1 MSRLLDR
8 LKDEILV
15 LDGAMGTQ
23 LHKKGL
29 EVGECPEKLNLT
41 NPTIL
46 TEIHRSYVEAGSD
59 IIQTNTFGA
68 SRIKLEE
75 YGLGNQVEE
84 INRQAVKLAKD
95 AAEEDTIIAA
105 SMGPTGKL
113 IAPIGDLPFKVAYEA
128 FAEQAK
134 ILEEAGVDL
143 ISIETM
149 TDLQEARAAVIAV
162 KENTDLPILC
172 HLTYEDSLKTMTG
185 TDPITA
191 ITVLEGLGVD
201 VIGANCSM
209 GPEGLLKI
217 IEIMGQ
223 NTDTYLSVEPN
234 AGLPILD
241 KDNNT
246 LFPMKAEEMA
256 SYLEKFIK
264 AGINIIGGCCGS
276 TPEYIKL
283 IADKAKN
290 FKAVKRTRIATTKLA
305 SRTKTVAI
313 ADHLPTRIIGER
325 INPTG
330 RKELSAELKES
341 KMKIISQEAQKQADA
356 GADIL
361 DVNVGV
367 PKIDQVTTMKKAVT
381 TVQNLVNLP
390 ICIDTTNQE
399 VLETALQNVVGKPLI
414 NSVNGE
420 EDSLN
425 TVLPLA
431 KKYGAAVLGLTLDE
445 NGIPKTA
452 EGRLKVARK
461 IVKRAEELG
470 IRRENILI
478 DTLTLTASAQQEGV
492 QETLKAIRLIKEELG
507 LAAVLGVS
515 NISFGLP
522 DRKKVNTAFLAM
534 AIQAGLNAPIL
545 DPTVEEMKA
554 TLLASDILVN
564 RDVSS
569 KRYLNT
575 YGQKKEEDKIK
586 EKQDEINNDKKE
598 IDILTQIHLQVL
610 NGDKDNIVANIET
623 ALDKYT
629 ALEIINQALI
639 PGIQEVGDKYDE
651 GIYFLPQ
658 LMLGAEAMQ
667 NSFAKLKPI
676 LAKEGSSENLGTIVI
691 ATVKGDVHDIGKNIV
706 KVMLQNNGFEI
717 IDLGK
722 DVSNKTIISTALA
735 KKADIICLSALMTT
749 TMPRMEEITEE
760 LKKNNSNIKVM
771 VGGAV
776 VTKEYADNIGAEYSS
791 NAVEAVKTAKKLLG
805 L

>member
-1 MSRLLDR
+1 MSSLLKR
-8 LKDEILV
+8 LKNEILV
-15 LDGAMGTQ
+15 LDGAMGTE

-41 NPTIL
+41 HPEIL

-68 SRIKLEE
+68 SRIKLDE
-75 YGLGNQVEE
+75 YGLGEEVGE
-84 INRQAVKLAKD
+84 INRKAVELAKK
-95 AAEEDTIIAA
+95 AAKEDTIIAA

-113 IAPIGDLPFKVAYEA
+113 LEPIGDLSFSEAYEI
-128 FAEQAK
+128 FAEQAQ

-149 TDLQEARAAVIAV
+149 TDLQEVRAAVIAV
-162 KENTDLPILC
+162 KETTSLPIIC
-172 HLTYEDSLKTMTG
+172 HLTYEESLKTMTG
-185 TDPITA
+185 TDPVTA
-191 ITVLEGLGVD
+191 ATVLEGLGVE

-217 IEIMGQ
+217 IKALGD
-223 NTDTYLSVEPN
+223 NTAAYLSVEPN

-241 KDNNT
+241 ENNKT
-246 LFPMKAEEMA
+246 IFPMEAKEMA
-256 SYLEKFIK
+256 EYLQKFVD
-264 AGINIIGGCCGS
+264 AGANIIGGCCGS
-276 TPEYIKL
+276 TPEYIRLVAKQVKKL
-283 IADKAKN
+283 KPKSKN
-290 FKAVKRTRIATTKLA
+290 YQAETKLA
-305 SRTKTVAI
+305 SRNKTVVI

-330 RKELSAELKES
+330 RKELSAELKAG
-341 KMKIISQEAQKQADA
+341 KMNIVSQEATAQADA

-367 PKIDQVTTMKKAVT
+367 PKIDQVTTIKQAIT

-390 ICIDTTNQE
+390 ICIDTTDAE
-399 VLETALQNVVGKPLI
+399 VLETALQTVVGKPLI

-420 EDSLN
+420 ADSLN

-431 KKYGAAVLGLTLDE
+431 KKYGACVLGLTLDE
-445 NGIPKTA
+445 DGIPKTA

-461 IVKRAEELG
+461 IVEKALKIG
-470 IRRENILI
+470 IKRENILI
-478 DTLTLTASAQQEGV
+478 DALTLTASAQQEGV
-492 QETLKAIRLIKEELG
+492 QETIKAIRLIKKELG
-507 LAAVLGVS
+507 VATVLGVS

-545 DPTVEEMKA
+545 DPTIEDMKA
-554 TLLASDILVN
+554 TLMASDILVN

-569 KRYLNT
+569 QRYLAE
-575 YGQKKEEDKIK
+575 YGQKKENKVKEDTKNK
-586 EKQDEINNDKKE
+586 DKQVELN
-598 IDILTQIHLQVL
+598 ILAQLHHQVL
-610 NGDKDNIVANIET
+610 TGDKDNITDSIKR
-623 ALDKYT
+623 ALDDYS

-651 GIYFLPQ
+651 GVYFLPQ

-667 NSFAKLKPI
+667 NSFAILKPI
-676 LAKEGSSENLGTIVI
+676 LEKEGSEENQGRIVM

-706 KVMLQNNGFEI
+706 KIMLQNNGFEV

-722 DVSNKTIISTALA
+722 DIANETIISTALD
-735 KKADIICLSALMTT
+735 KEADVICLSALMTT
-749 TMPRMEEITEE
+749 TMPRMEEITTKLNETG
-760 LKKNNSNIKVM
+760 SNIKVM

-776 VTKEYADNIGAEYSS
+776 VTRDYADSIGAYYSD
-791 NAVEAVKTAKKLLG
+791 NAVEAVKTAKKLVSNS
-805 L
+805 